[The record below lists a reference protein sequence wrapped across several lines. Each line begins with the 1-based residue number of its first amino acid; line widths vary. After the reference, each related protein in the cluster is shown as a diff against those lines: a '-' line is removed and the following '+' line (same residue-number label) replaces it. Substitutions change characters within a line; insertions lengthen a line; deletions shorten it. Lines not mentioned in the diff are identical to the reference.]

1 MSEVGSR
8 FPIDNFKI
16 ILKIMRYD
24 KMVDLISAGDT
35 AWILGATILVL
46 LMSVP
51 GIAFFYGGLTKKKN
65 VLNSMFLALIAF
77 AIASVIW
84 VVYGYSFAF
93 GDTSLHGLIAA
104 PANFLMMGIGIDDVT
119 GTIPTILFAAFQLTF
134 AGLTA
139 ALISGSI
146 VERMKAS
153 SWMIFIVAWV
163 TLVYIPIAH
172 WVWGGGWLMQMGALD
187 FAGGTVVHINSG
199 VTALVLALVLGKRKD
214 TSLLPH
220 NLGYSILGAGF
231 LWFGWMGF
239 NGGSALAANG
249 LAASAIIVSNVAA
262 AVAMIT
268 WILIDT
274 YRIGKPTVLGAITGA
289 VAGLVAITPAAGF
302 VDVPAAIFIGF
313 VTAFVSYF
321 AIYVLKSK
329 LGYDD
334 ALDVFGVHGLSG
346 AWGAIATGIF
356 ASPAINEAAGLVF
369 GNPSQVTVQIISI
382 IATAAYAGLITLILA
397 KAIDKTIGLR
407 VDERTEVDG
416 LDSHLHEESG
426 YRL

>member
-1 MSEVGSR
+1 
-8 FPIDNFKI
+8 
-16 ILKIMRYD
+16 
-24 KMVDLISAGDT
+24 MVDLISAGDT

-84 VVYGYSFAF
+84 VFYGYSFAF

-146 VERMKAS
+146 VGRMKAS
-153 SWMIFIVAWV
+153 SWMIFIIAWI

-249 LAASAIIVSNVAA
+249 LAASAILVSNVAA

-302 VDVPAAIFIGF
+302 VDVPAAILIGF
-313 VTAFVSYF
+313 VTSFVSYL

-346 AWGAIATGIF
+346 VWGAIATGIF

-382 IATAAYAGLITLILA
+382 IVTAAYAGLITLILA
-397 KAIDKTIGLR
+397 KALDKTIGLR
-407 VDERTEVDG
+407 VDEKIEVDG